1 MSEVRSALRHA
12 CLVAIGFL
20 GLAAMT
26 RVQAAA
32 ASDDV
37 PLVST
42 INAIDGSWQTD
53 ANAVI
58 PLSALPG
65 RVRVIAMF
73 YSGCHMA
80 CPVTVEAMQ
89 WIEKTIN
96 PATAGVTQFVLVTL
110 DPGGD
115 TVEALREFRAEQRL
129 SARWTLLRGN
139 RLTTRELADSLGI
152 SFHHDAVRLTHT
164 AAIVVVGAD
173 GQIHSRH
180 TTLRPDLREV
190 VNAVE
195 SLALAETKARQSETT
210 TRAKKE

>member
-1 MSEVRSALRHA
+1 MMRTTCFCTSLCTSLGTALLLTA
-12 CLVAIGFL
+12 SSGAWAGENEDQPDPGAPAAAQPAPTPEAPLPAPAVLPAPPPVQD
-20 GLAAMT
+20 LAAEVGARQPSEPQPYKGWGRGVRAPIYVNMMMT
-26 RVQAAA
+26 AGAYGE
-32 ASDDV
+32 
-37 PLVST
+37 
-42 INAIDGSWQTD
+42 DGS
-53 ANAVI
+53 
-58 PLSALPG
+58 
-65 RVRVIAMF
+65 
-73 YSGCHMA
+73 
-80 CPVTVEAMQ
+80 
-89 WIEKTIN
+89 
-96 PATAGVTQFVLVTL
+96 
-110 DPGGD
+110 
-115 TVEALREFRAEQRL
+115 
-129 SARWTLLRGN
+129 N